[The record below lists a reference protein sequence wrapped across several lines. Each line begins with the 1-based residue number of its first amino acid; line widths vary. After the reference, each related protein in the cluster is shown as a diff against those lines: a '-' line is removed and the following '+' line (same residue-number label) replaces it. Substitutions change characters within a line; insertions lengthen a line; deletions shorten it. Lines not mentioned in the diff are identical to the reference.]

1 MGNLQPKC
9 PAETVH
15 GTALGSCVMACPT
28 GYELQMREGAQRCV
42 NKIDPSATVHL
53 VAQGAV
59 MRSLDDNSVF
69 SIADLQRSNPDAY
82 ARYTAEK
89 TRFQQELETANSQ
102 VSHQAQVDAAARD
115 VLASGGNDPVKNAAY
130 NALAHDPDAMNV
142 LHENQIR
149 KDVDKFIN
157 EYHFL
162 NTQTMQQQQTL
173 DIVNSV
179 KDNIGTVKDDMAYSV
194 STFQDQ
200 IKAIQNQVNINRK
213 TQIQAADYGSW
224 ISIALNVF
232 IVIVLLFLIFSIGRR
247 AMRGSSPQTPGT
259 GAPAPS
265 LPSDSSAFFTAFA
278 RHLSMSKPP
287 A

>member
-1 MGNLQPKC
+1 MGNFHPKC
-9 PAETVH
+9 PAETVS
-15 GTALGSCVMACPT
+15 GTVMGSCVMACPT

-42 NKIDPSATVHL
+42 NKTDPDVTVHL
-53 VAQGAV
+53 IAQGAV
-59 MRSLDDNSVF
+59 LRRADDNKAF
-69 SIADLQRSNPDAY
+69 TIADLQSSNPDAY
-82 ARYTAEK
+82 ARYSAEK

-102 VSHQAQVDAAARD
+102 VSHQARVDAAARD
-115 VLASGGNDPVKNAAY
+115 VLAAGGTNTDTNVAYVRVAEGEAAA
-130 NALAHDPDAMNV
+130 NALI
-142 LHENQIR
+142 EKQIR
-149 KDVDKFIN
+149 KDIDKFIN

-162 NTQTMQQQQTL
+162 NTQTLQQQQTL

-194 STFQDQ
+194 ATFQDQ

-224 ISIALNVF
+224 IGIALNVL
-232 IVIVLLFLIFSIGRR
+232 IVLVLLFLIFVIGRR
-247 AMRGSSPQTPGT
+247 AMSGSKSTTSGT

-265 LPSDSSAFFTAFA
+265 LPADSTAFFNAFA
-278 RHLSMSKPP
+278 RHLGAPKPP

>member
-9 PAETVH
+9 PAETVY
-15 GTALGSCVMACPT
+15 GSSLGSCVMACPT
-28 GYELQMREGAQRCV
+28 GYELQMLEGAQRCV

-59 MRSLDDNSVF
+59 LRRDDQPSIF
-69 SIADLQRSNPDAY
+69 SIADLQTSNPDAY
-82 ARYTAEK
+82 ARYSAEK
-89 TRFQQELETANSQ
+89 TRFQEELEAANLR
-102 VSHQAQVDAAARD
+102 VSRQAQVDAAARD
-115 VLASGGNDPVKNAAY
+115 VLATGGTDETKNAAY
-130 NALAHDPDAMNV
+130 RALAHDPDAMNV
-142 LHENQIR
+142 LYENQIR

-162 NTQTMQQQQTL
+162 NTQTLQQQQTL

-213 TQIQAADYGSW
+213 TQVEAADYGSW
-224 ISIALNVF
+224 IGIVLNVL
-232 IVIVLLFLIFSIGRR
+232 IVLVLLFLIFSIGRR
-247 AMRGSSPQTPGT
+247 AMSGSKSTTSGT

-265 LPSDSSAFFTAFA
+265 LPADSSEFFNAFA
-278 RHLSMSKPP
+278 RHLGASKPP

>member
-9 PAETVH
+9 PAETVN
-15 GTALGSCVMACPT
+15 GAALGTCVMACPT

-53 VAQGAV
+53 IAQGAV
-59 MRSLDDNSVF
+59 LRPLNDHSVF
-69 SIADLQRSNPDAY
+69 SISDLQSSNPDAY
-82 ARYTAEK
+82 ARYSAEK
-89 TRFQQELETANSQ
+89 TRFQEELETANSQ

-115 VLASGGNDPVKNAAY
+115 VLAAGGTDETKNAAY
-130 NALAHDPDAMNV
+130 RALAHDPDAMNV
-142 LHENQIR
+142 LYEKQIR
-149 KDVDKFIN
+149 KDIDKFIN

-162 NTQTMQQQQTL
+162 NTQTLQQQQTL

-179 KDNIGTVKDDMAYSV
+179 KDHIGTVKDDMAYSV

-213 TQIQAADYGSW
+213 NQIQAADYGSW
-224 ISIALNVF
+224 IGIALNVL
-232 IVIVLLFLIFSIGRR
+232 IVLVLLFLIFVIGRR
-247 AMRGSSPQTPGT
+247 AMSGSKSTTSGT

-265 LPSDSSAFFTAFA
+265 LPADSTAFFNAFA
-278 RHLSMSKPP
+278 RHLGAPKPP